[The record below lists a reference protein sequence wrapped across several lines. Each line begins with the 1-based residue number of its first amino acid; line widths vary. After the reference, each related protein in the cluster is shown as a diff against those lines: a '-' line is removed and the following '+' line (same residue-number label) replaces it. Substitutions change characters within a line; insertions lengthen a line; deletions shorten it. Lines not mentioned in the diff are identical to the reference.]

1 MQVNIADIRIE
12 DRHRKDLGNI
22 ESLAA
27 SIAEVGLLHPV
38 VITPDKRLIAGERR
52 IAAAK
57 SLGWDEIPVTV
68 LDLDAIVRGEVA
80 ENRDRLDFSP
90 TEMVDIARDI
100 EPMERDAAK
109 ERQGKRNDIEHHENF
124 TGCSGPAMDKVAA
137 AIGVTRPTLEK
148 AIDVVEVAEEDPQMF
163 GDLPEMMDKKRKVDG
178 AYREMKKRIAQD
190 QAAQEAQRAP
200 HKATVRKMDAIEFLE
215 QMPVQSVDLLLT
227 DPPYMTDVD
236 DINEFAA
243 SWVTVALDRLKTT
256 GRAYIFTGAYP
267 QELAAY
273 LGVLLPACAE
283 RGLVLANVLV
293 WTYENTLGP
302 SPKDDY
308 KLNWQAAFYIRGTGA
323 PPLNCPI
330 MLEQFTVQKVRA
342 PDGRLGDRYHA
353 WQKPDELA
361 ERLIRHSTVADQ
373 LVVDPF
379 AGTGTFILAAAR
391 LGRYA
396 YGCDNSDAMLEIAR
410 QRGCDYE
417 Q

>member
-1 MQVNIADIRIE
+1 
-12 DRHRKDLGNI
+12 
-22 ESLAA
+22 
-27 SIAEVGLLHPV
+27 
-38 VITPDKRLIAGERR
+38 
-52 IAAAK
+52 
-57 SLGWDEIPVTV
+57 
-68 LDLDAIVRGEVA
+68 
-80 ENRDRLDFSP
+80 
-90 TEMVDIARDI
+90 
-100 EPMERDAAK
+100 
-109 ERQGKRNDIEHHENF
+109 
-124 TGCSGPAMDKVAA
+124 MDKVAD
-137 AIGVTRPTLEK
+137 AIGVKRKTLEK
-148 AIDVVEVAEEDPQMF
+148 AIDVVEAAEEDPQMF
-163 GDLPEMMDKKRKVDG
+163 GDLPEMMDEKRKVDG

-227 DPPYMTDVD
+227 DPPYMTDVA

-243 SWVTVALDRLKTT
+243 SWVAVALDRLKAT

-283 RGLVLANVLV
+283 RELVLANVLV

-308 KLNWQAAFYIRGTGA
+308 KLNWQAAFYIRGPDA